1 MSFLLEEKKKSV
13 FMCLSWVSTAAFDV
27 YICEFYLKSTL
38 EINVGK
44 K

>member
-13 FMCLSWVSTAAFDV
+13 FVSELVSTAAFDV
-27 YICEFYLKSTL
+27 CICEFYLKSTL